1 MAPTD
6 ADETER
12 VGIVLQ
18 KLCLSPT
25 LYEAPNRPEPQHFS
39 PGSVESAP
47 GCDRLASS
55 SNPGGPAAGLVG
67 SPELPGLPNLAG
79 DFGEAGVAAG
89 HDDIAAVTSTL
100 QNIRLGFAQDA
111 AATRVQ
117 RAMRAFLL
125 RKGTIFITFLIT
137 KIQAAARGLNTRTS
151 LTKFFKAC
159 PPSGRTTDLF
169 LSRVHGGHEGGR
181 RRGGGCVVDFIYCLR
196 STRLPLPF
204 SEALAR
210 FPLEIYNPH
219 DTVRGCDGTIGFC
232 HQREVNGE
240 QLCLPPPSTPSSS
253 RESPCPSHPE
263 HDLWRAS
270 QPHSAG
276 AKKKKKKTSRTR
288 QEKKQGKRE
297 AAAREAAAA
306 AAAQVAA
313 QAAAQAAQAAALGRY
328 RLVTAWFY
336 PRGDW
341 YTLYWDGSTADKV
354 ARRATYPTLEH
365 DNYDPGPLAERIMRD
380 KRERSNRSSDD
391 SSSDQDSCGTGSTS
405 EANDIFDTLDDH
417 LGYGSDSGSGW

>member
-151 LTKFFKAC
+151 LTKFFKGQGLPAQ
-159 PPSGRTTDLF
+159 RAHH
-169 LSRVHGGHEGGR
+169 R
-181 RRGGGCVVDFIYCLR
+181 
-196 STRLPLPF
+196 PLPQP
-204 SEALAR
+204 R
-210 FPLEIYNPH
+210 PRRP
-219 DTVRGCDGTIGFC
+219 RG
-232 HQREVNGE
+232 R
-240 QLCLPPPSTPSSS
+240 
-253 RESPCPSHPE
+253 
-263 HDLWRAS
+263 
-270 QPHSAG
+270 
-276 AKKKKKKTSRTR
+276 
-288 QEKKQGKRE
+288 
-297 AAAREAAAA
+297 AAAR
-306 AAAQVAA
+306 
-313 QAAAQAAQAAALGRY
+313 R
-328 RLVTAWFY
+328 RL
-336 PRGDW
+336 
-341 YTLYWDGSTADKV
+341 
-354 ARRATYPTLEH
+354 RRRLHLLSAIY
-365 DNYDPGPLAERIMRD
+365 
-380 KRERSNRSSDD
+380 
-391 SSSDQDSCGTGSTS
+391 SSSSPLLGSVGPIPS
-405 EANDIFDTLDDH
+405 RNLQP
-417 LGYGSDSGSGW
+417 S